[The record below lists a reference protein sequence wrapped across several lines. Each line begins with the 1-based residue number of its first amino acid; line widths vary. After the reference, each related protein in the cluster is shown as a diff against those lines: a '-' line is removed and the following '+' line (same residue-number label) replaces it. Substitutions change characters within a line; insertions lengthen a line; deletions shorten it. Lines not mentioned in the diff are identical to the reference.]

1 MKVRIKFAKSGV
13 MVYIGHL
20 DLLRYFQK
28 SMRRA
33 QIDIKYSEGFSPHQI
48 MSFAAP
54 LGVGVISNGEYMDVE
69 LNSSEGKASFIDSL
83 NEVMVPG
90 VKILN
95 AVLLPDKAKNAM
107 SSVAAASYRI
117 VRKDGGKIPEEVI
130 SSADVFIGQNEIMIT
145 KETKKNV
152 MELDIKPHIYQFGID
167 SEEISLKVDASSAG
181 NIKPM
186 LVVEALYRYAGV
198 DFDPLD
204 MQIIRDEMYMDIGE
218 GDERELVSL
227 DSIGEDF

>member
-95 AVLLPDKAKNAM
+95 AVVLPDKAKNAM

-198 DFDPLD
+198 DLDPLD